1 MCRSTVE
8 KEEVFSAK
16 TRLEIK
22 TMCDVLEQNYVLL
35 VEIRSYLV
43 KKGQSR
49 YKEKNKDINLTAT
62 IELYERIKQKYE
74 EINKLCIAPVTVEL
88 GKMDFDLKVA
98 CSLIPVMDGIE
109 ATTKRLIDSVEMYAG
124 MLDEPE
130 YSKFNRRFE
139 EISFTQKSYMAI
151 QTQLH
156 NIQQGSKSIEDYGS
170 EVEKLFTELTITQAE
185 GKSDAFAIL
194 KPINESFAIKRFS
207 DGLRSSKLSTIISAR
222 GFSSLKDAIQAAK
235 DENCTSFQPTGNILH
250 ASEHGQGSHNIRRSQ
265 GFQRGT
271 LRGQYI
277 NNYSRGHYNRN
288 NNFNRGQGFR
298 GNFRGNYRS
307 SFNSQRGS
315 RGSRYFRNRGRGRN
329 VLSVEQVNDNKS
341 HSDKKENLET
351 PNQFFD
357 LKHFILS
364 CQGNAKYITF
374 YIKNIKYYWLI
385 DTGASLSII
394 KNEMLPKDVI
404 VLKDNTLIN
413 GIGGQRRSQG
423 SVNLL
428 LKHGNAT
435 FQHNFLVFGSLPLSL
450 KADGIIGLD
459 FLEKFR
465 ANINIDSNLL
475 TLTNNN
481 KQHYLQFVD
490 EHDKVKNAL
499 IIPARSESI
508 HYIFVN
514 DCINGEVVVCGREAQ
529 KKRMNE
535 LSERKSM
542 SEDEKKVLNKS
553 IDNWPDQPRVADILR
568 KPRDSVEMSLIEG
581 KN

>member
-1 MCRSTVE
+1 
-8 KEEVFSAK
+8 
-16 TRLEIK
+16 
-22 TMCDVLEQNYVLL
+22 MCDVLEQNYVLL

-49 YKEKNKDINLTAT
+49 YKGNVIVAKLQQAKIIFDKCCEIFLLLEKNKDINLTAT

-124 MLDEPE
+124 MLDEPGKALLITFVLKSRLNE
-130 YSKFNRRFE
+130 NAKLR
-139 EISFTQKSYMAI
+139 ISSSYKNIQNLIDDLRKYLLPKKSYMAI

-351 PNQFFD
+351 PNQFF
-357 LKHFILS
+357 
-364 CQGNAKYITF
+364 
-374 YIKNIKYYWLI
+374 
-385 DTGASLSII
+385 
-394 KNEMLPKDVI
+394 
-404 VLKDNTLIN
+404 
-413 GIGGQRRSQG
+413 RS
-423 SVNLL
+423 
-428 LKHGNAT
+428 
-435 FQHNFLVFGSLPLSL
+435 
-450 KADGIIGLD
+450 
-459 FLEKFR
+459 
-465 ANINIDSNLL
+465 
-475 TLTNNN
+475 
-481 KQHYLQFVD
+481 
-490 EHDKVKNAL
+490 
-499 IIPARSESI
+499 
-508 HYIFVN
+508 
-514 DCINGEVVVCGREAQ
+514 
-529 KKRMNE
+529 
-535 LSERKSM
+535 
-542 SEDEKKVLNKS
+542 
-553 IDNWPDQPRVADILR
+553 
-568 KPRDSVEMSLIEG
+568 
-581 KN
+581 

>member
-1 MCRSTVE
+1 
-8 KEEVFSAK
+8 
-16 TRLEIK
+16 
-22 TMCDVLEQNYVLL
+22 MCDVLEQNYVLL

-49 YKEKNKDINLTAT
+49 YKGNVIVAKLQQAKIIFDKCCEIFLLLEKNKDINLTAT

-124 MLDEPE
+124 MLDEP
-130 YSKFNRRFE
+130 
-139 EISFTQKSYMAI
+139 
-151 QTQLH
+151 
-156 NIQQGSKSIEDYGS
+156 
-170 EVEKLFTELTITQAE
+170 
-185 GKSDAFAIL
+185 
-194 KPINESFAIKRFS
+194 

-351 PNQFFD
+351 PNQFF
-357 LKHFILS
+357 
-364 CQGNAKYITF
+364 
-374 YIKNIKYYWLI
+374 
-385 DTGASLSII
+385 
-394 KNEMLPKDVI
+394 
-404 VLKDNTLIN
+404 
-413 GIGGQRRSQG
+413 RS
-423 SVNLL
+423 
-428 LKHGNAT
+428 
-435 FQHNFLVFGSLPLSL
+435 
-450 KADGIIGLD
+450 
-459 FLEKFR
+459 
-465 ANINIDSNLL
+465 
-475 TLTNNN
+475 
-481 KQHYLQFVD
+481 
-490 EHDKVKNAL
+490 
-499 IIPARSESI
+499 
-508 HYIFVN
+508 
-514 DCINGEVVVCGREAQ
+514 
-529 KKRMNE
+529 
-535 LSERKSM
+535 
-542 SEDEKKVLNKS
+542 
-553 IDNWPDQPRVADILR
+553 
-568 KPRDSVEMSLIEG
+568 
-581 KN
+581 